1 MCECV
6 KIKNDLPS
14 LANRNSFQLFRLLC
28 VKVFH
33 ASALD
38 TGITKHLQ
46 VPALELLFV
55 AKRSKLGKPCSRH
68 QVTRH
73 HFSAAFT
80 ATLIH
85 FPASI
90 DFLSSYNLNSY
101 AFSFLKGNNK
111 RAFYLRGSF
120 HILFSF

>member
-38 TGITKHLQ
+38 TGIAKHLQ

-55 AKRSKLGKPCSRH
+55 VQRSKFGKPCSRH

-80 ATLIH
+80 ATIIH
-85 FPASI
+85 LPAFI
-90 DFLSSYNLNSY
+90 DFLSSYNLTVMP
-101 AFSFLKGNNK
+101 FL
-111 RAFYLRGSF
+111 F
-120 HILFSF
+120 